1 MKLFHLLTFLL
12 FFFSW
17 VDPSSAWHLQ
27 KRHLCAC
34 LGMGCRAVILLTV
47 LSHVRCSLFWC
58 IYFQFSWLF
67 TCLSEIT
74 EGTKI

>member
-1 MKLFHLLTFLL
+1 MAPAEASPVCVFGDGVQG
-12 FFFSW
+12 S
-17 VDPSSAWHLQ
+17 DS
-27 KRHLCAC
+27 
-34 LGMGCRAVILLTV
+34 LTV